1 MRQGDAA
8 LDHGPRKLEHIG
20 CGDARRLEQREVGR
34 ARDGFDGARLGGGR
48 AEITPRD
55 ICGPARVVP
64 HRLDVR
70 NGHSRIGQREDDFGR
85 AEQGVGEVRR
95 CLHRVR
101 ARDGERGLVGHEAA
115 QFLSRG
121 NAGGPV
127 ARHQRRSHD
136 EVHIVRV
143 IAQPIDTHRHLVRS
157 QVCFIHRHSG
167 LVVAER
173 VEITADAVIDVAR
186 HVHEVARAGNGATQ
200 TVGVRLRALRPV
212 GGLDSMD
219 VIVNGAGMIGIPGKH
234 ALQSR
239 HDRRALRVRLS
250 SARLPVVP
258 WTEIHDRFRVQH
270 RDVVVLR
277 ELRRDVGHDGGIGC
291 IQLCPVRLRVLNISR
306 RQGRNQ
312 RLLAWACLG
321 GEGPRL
327 LHCGE
332 GRRHRFFRHRQVDVG
347 PEHQRLAPEAHRA
360 VGIELLRLTECALR
374 LLMIEGIGQPQSLVE
389 IDLRRCARSR
399 DFV

>member
-1 MRQGDAA
+1 
-8 LDHGPRKLEHIG
+8 
-20 CGDARRLEQREVGR
+20 
-34 ARDGFDGARLGGGR
+34 
-48 AEITPRD
+48 
-55 ICGPARVVP
+55 
-64 HRLDVR
+64 
-70 NGHSRIGQREDDFGR
+70 
-85 AEQGVGEVRR
+85 
-95 CLHRVR
+95 
-101 ARDGERGLVGHEAA
+101 
-115 QFLSRG
+115 
-121 NAGGPV
+121 
-127 ARHQRRSHD
+127 
-136 EVHIVRV
+136 
-143 IAQPIDTHRHLVRS
+143 
-157 QVCFIHRHSG
+157 
-167 LVVAER
+167 
-173 VEITADAVIDVAR
+173 
-186 HVHEVARAGNGATQ
+186 
-200 TVGVRLRALRPV
+200 
-212 GGLDSMD
+212 MD

-347 PEHQRLAPEAHRA
+347 SEHQRLAPEAHRA

-389 IDLRRCARSR
+389 IDLRRRARSR
-399 DFV
+399 DFVRERAEPVPYRRIGIGKRQRGRRGVRFRLRRLGLGRARGATKRRQKRGQRQSATAERVCHEAGA